1 MKNIIKLL
9 INKMKHDNKNLEIEK
24 LIQKYI
30 KLIQSLEKNNTFLG
44 LDIKYRTKFIIS
56 KNIYLT
62 RTTNII
68 FLLNSIKSEI
78 IFKEKSKLKEILV
91 KEKEDWINSTDCFL
105 IDILGDL
112 EDSITESIWTNN
124 LRKTSK
130 ESNCCIFELLI
141 TIKNQSNSIKELLN
155 IK

>member
-9 INKMKHDNKNLEIEK
+9 INKMKHDNKDLEIEK

-78 IFKEKSKLKEILV
+78 IFKEKSKLKEM
-91 KEKEDWINSTDCFL
+91 
-105 IDILGDL
+105 
-112 EDSITESIWTNN
+112 
-124 LRKTSK
+124 R
-130 ESNCCIFELLI
+130 
-141 TIKNQSNSIKELLN
+141 
-155 IK
+155 

>member
-9 INKMKHDNKNLEIEK
+9 INKMKHDNKDLEIEK

-78 IFKEKSKLKEILV
+78 IFKEKSKLKEI
-91 KEKEDWINSTDCFL
+91 IS
-105 IDILGDL
+105 
-112 EDSITESIWTNN
+112 
-124 LRKTSK
+124 
-130 ESNCCIFELLI
+130 
-141 TIKNQSNSIKELLN
+141 
-155 IK
+155 